1 MSRGEIVISET
12 RCKGCG
18 YCVHF
23 CTRKCIAVVEGVFN
37 AKGYPQVAV
46 VNAASCTGCG
56 ICGWMC
62 PDQAIEAFR
71 YVAAEAK

>member
-1 MSRGEIVISET
+1 MSKGEIVIDEQ

-23 CTRKCIAVVEGVFN
+23 CAQDCIVMPGDKFTPRGYSLPVFAN
-37 AKGYPQVAV
+37 GA
-46 VNAASCTGCG
+46 NCTGCG

-62 PDQAIEAFR
+62 PDQAIEV
-71 YVAAEAK
+71 YKYAEDKSR